1 VQNEDPMHK
10 KADKRSRNVA
20 ERLVLFREDGL
31 EPDNPLANEVIDI
44 LNPDE
49 LPSELNILRQSSLQ
63 YQEEIADGRGETSE
77 NRGVY
82 LTV

>member
-1 VQNEDPMHK
+1 MHK

-44 LNPDE
+44 LTHDE
-49 LPSELNILRQSSLQ
+49 LPSERN
-63 YQEEIADGRGETSE
+63 
-77 NRGVY
+77 
-82 LTV
+82 